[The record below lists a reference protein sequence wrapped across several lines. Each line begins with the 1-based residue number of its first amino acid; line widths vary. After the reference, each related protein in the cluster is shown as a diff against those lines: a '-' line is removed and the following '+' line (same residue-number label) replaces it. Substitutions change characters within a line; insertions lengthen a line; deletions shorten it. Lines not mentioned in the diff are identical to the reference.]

1 MKKIR
6 DFIRKKGG
14 VKVFLISVAL
24 IVVALALILVGC
36 IYAYWDGEWDKI
48 PQMLTS
54 DFAIS
59 VYVIS
64 GVVILLLFY
73 VTIIA
78 NRDKEIK

>member
-36 IYAYWDGEWDKI
+36 IYAYWGGEWDKI

>member
-64 GVVILLLFY
+64 GVVVLLLFY